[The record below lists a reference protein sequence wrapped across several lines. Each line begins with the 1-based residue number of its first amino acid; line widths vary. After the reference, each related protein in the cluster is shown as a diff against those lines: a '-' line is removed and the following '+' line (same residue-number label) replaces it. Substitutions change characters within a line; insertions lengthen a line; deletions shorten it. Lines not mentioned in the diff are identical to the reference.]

1 MSVLISGSYLG
12 SRKVTCHE
20 AAKLLRE
27 NIAIKVFFRPDG
39 LINHDSPGNDT
50 AYVWEDKD
58 ALLEENNSGSI

>member
-1 MSVLISGSYLG
+1 MSDHISDSYLG
-12 SRKVTCHE
+12 SRKVTCYE

-39 LINHDSPGNDT
+39 LINHDNSDNDT

-58 ALLEENNSGSI
+58 ALFEENNSGSI